1 MTANVKKS
9 PTPTT
14 NIRPTAIFNFV
25 QKALNSIWGV
35 KPKPEQEWLKFLRD
49 RLLSFS
55 LILILGF
62 LMLVSLLIDTILG
75 VFKDFINELVSGFT
89 YYIMLVLNYLITLG
103 VVTVI
108 FGLIFKFLP
117 DANIRWRDVS
127 VGALVTAFLFTIGK
141 ALFGIVLSQ
150 TDIASTYG
158 AAGSLAA
165 ILFWVFYSSI
175 ILLIGGAFTQ
185 VYALNIGRK
194 IRPSRHAVKVEVQE
208 VELDKGKDK

>member
-1 MTANVKKS
+1 MGCEAQTGKG
-9 PTPTT
+9 
-14 NIRPTAIFNFV
+14 IDEI
-25 QKALNSIWGV
+25 
-35 KPKPEQEWLKFLRD
+35 LKD

-55 LILILGF
+55 LIIVLGF
-62 LMLVSLLIDTILG
+62 MMLVSLVIDAVLG
-75 VFKDFINELVSGFT
+75 VFREFISHLMSGFT
-89 YYIMLVLNYLITLG
+89 YYIMMVLNYVITLG

-117 DANIRWRDVS
+117 DAKIRWKDVS
-127 VGALVTAFLFTIGK
+127 VGALVTAVLFTIGK

-150 TDIASTYG
+150 TNIASTYG

-185 VYALNIGRK
+185 VYATDFGKK
-194 IRPSRHAVKVEVQE
+194 ITPNRHAIKVEMQE
-208 VELDKGKDK
+208 VELDKNKQGGKTKAENAGK